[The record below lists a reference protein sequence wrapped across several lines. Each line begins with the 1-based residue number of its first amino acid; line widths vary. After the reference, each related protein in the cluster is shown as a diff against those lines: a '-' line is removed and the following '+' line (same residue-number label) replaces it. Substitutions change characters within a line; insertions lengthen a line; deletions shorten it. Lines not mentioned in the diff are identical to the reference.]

1 MDKIKIWITVDE
13 NQMLADYSLAA
24 KENYIEI
31 EVTEEPKDYLN
42 WGLRNGKLVHYP
54 DDLNDLTNNRTTS
67 FVGNVMLNFAVISWA
82 LSYIPLIGKIVL
94 YYPKYTDIQYEYE
107 LLGLTDD
114 NMETFVKFKR
124 ITEKQYKEI
133 TGKTYHENES

>member
-54 DDLNDLTNNRTTS
+54 DDLTNNRTTS

-94 YYPKYTDIQYEYE
+94 DYPKYTDIQYEYE

>member
-94 YYPKYTDIQYEYE
+94 DYPKYTDIQYEYE

-133 TGKTYHENES
+133 TGKAYHENES

>member
-67 FVGNVMLNFAVISWA
+67 FVGNVMLNFAVISWG

-94 YYPKYTDIQYEYE
+94 DYPKYTDIQYEYE

>member
-54 DDLNDLTNNRTTS
+54 DDLNGLTNNRTTS
-67 FVGNVMLNFAVISWA
+67 FVVNVMLNFAVISWA
-82 LSYIPLIGKIVL
+82 LSYIPLIGKVIL
-94 YYPKYTDIQYEYE
+94 DYPKYADIKAEYG

-114 NMETFVKFKR
+114 NMKTFVSYKR
-124 ITEKQYKEI
+124 ITEKQYEEI
-133 TGKTYHENES
+133 TGNSYKK